1 MKEYFDFYARQLT
14 ASIVISLIIILI
26 LIIMKVIQFYIE
38 SNTILYTLAFLL
50 EKIGVIGLSLLPLL
64 FYAFC

>member
-26 LIIMKVIQFYIE
+26 LIIVKVIQFYIH
-38 SNTILYTLAFLL
+38 
-50 EKIGVIGLSLLPLL
+50 
-64 FYAFC
+64 